1 MVRDGGE
8 IASNIREEGFGG
20 RTAKLAAGRMRGIS
34 VGGGGGGG
42 EDTGGRGGGGGDEE
56 GHLHHGL
63 HCWLDVW
70 SEKKPTLSCFLNC
83 LHT

>member
-8 IASNIREEGFGG
+8 IASNIREEGFGR

-42 EDTGGRGGGGGDEE
+42 EDTGGGVGGGDEE
-56 GHLHHGL
+56 GHLH
-63 HCWLDVW
+63 DVW
-70 SEKKPTLSCFLNC
+70 SEKPTLSGFLNC

>member
-42 EDTGGRGGGGGDEE
+42 EDTGGGVGGGGDEE
-56 GHLHHGL
+56 GHLH
-63 HCWLDVW
+63 DVW